1 VKKPAQGFALAA
13 ALWLLAGLAIVVSLV
28 NDAAVTSAE
37 RVRQLRERADFVRS
51 ALASRANMQYFVA
64 LSQPQAAGFARDN
77 ATLLADETPYKL
89 DALSVIRLQDLG
101 GLVNLNRFNRQT
113 LERLLSACGVASEQ
127 IPYLIDALEDYTDTD
142 DLQRINGAERDTY
155 ILAGKP
161 PPRNDA
167 LLSVDEMWQVQGW
180 SAFKKAWAANGCTRA
195 FTAPPITSQV
205 GPSTNVATAPMMVL
219 RATGV
224 DDATAGDVINAR
236 GDPQNLAG
244 RAALANALSGNNTGM
259 FGQGSGT
266 VQPEFRVTHEHASQP
281 WVMEYTFKLDLNN
294 ENRPWTITQPV
305 IGVRSHT
312 PVIPAAR
319 AVEWPLNSALPSPTR
334 DANPVVPF

>member
-1 VKKPAQGFALAA
+1 LKKPAQGFALAA

-28 NDAAVTSAE
+28 NDAAITTAE

-51 ALASRANMQYFVA
+51 ALAARANMQYFVA
-64 LSQPQAAGFARDN
+64 LSQPQAAGFARDS
-77 ATLLADETPYKL
+77 AVLLADETPYKL

-127 IPYLIDALEDYTDTD
+127 VPYLIDALEDYTDVD

-155 ILAGKP
+155 SLAGKP

-167 LLSVDEMWQVQGW
+167 LQSVEEVWQVLGW
-180 SAFKKAWAANGCTRA
+180 SAFKKPWANNGCARA
-195 FTAPPITSQV
+195 LTVPSTISQI
-205 GPSTNVATAPMMVL
+205 GPSINVATAPLSVL

-224 DDATAGDVINAR
+224 DEASAADVISAR
-236 GDPQNLAG
+236 GDPQNLAD
-244 RAALANALSGNNTGM
+244 RAALANALSGNNAGM

-266 VQPEFRVTHEHASQP
+266 VQRELRVTHEHASLP

-294 ENRPWTITQPV
+294 EDRPWSITQPV
-305 IGVRSHT
+305 IGVRSHP
-312 PVIPAAR
+312 PVIPSAR
-319 AVEWPLNSALPSPTR
+319 AVAWPLNSALPSPIR